1 MLIFCVHKTAFYVHE
16 DPLYSHLCPSE
27 CPPARIFPHTIP
39 SPSSPPSL
47 PRILPCHPVTPVTPV
62 TVTTWKGTSHPPW
75 GSGSWYKQ
83 QKDFGD
89 QLNGDQRK
97 KLQIFGCIAGGST
110 NIYIFQI
117 WISQWRGPLRK
128 KVTLRYFSGNDLI
141 CHSRKFQPSQTPLH
155 VFLPISSRYLTVNIF
170 HWIFG

>member
-27 CPPARIFPHTIP
+27 CPPARIFPHSIP

-97 KLQIFGCIAGGST
+97 NFKYLDAQQVGQQISLFFKSEFHNEGGDWEKSYVEVFFWQWSHLSLPKIST
-110 NIYIFQI
+110 
-117 WISQWRGPLRK
+117 
-128 KVTLRYFSGNDLI
+128 FSD
-141 CHSRKFQPSQTPLH
+141 P
-155 VFLPISSRYLTVNIF
+155 SSRIFAHISNIF
-170 HWIFG
+170 NRC